1 VYQDI
6 SYAKSSFSA
15 GIGSLGN
22 RNLYQ
27 TGTDAVLYIIPLR
40 ASAGER
46 LRVTAK
52 KTDETSEKKSHGD
65 SVILVGNKN
74 VMSYVLACV
83 TLFNKGSNEVVIK
96 ARGRLISRAV
106 DVAEIT
112 RHRFISDLE
121 VKKIEI
127 DTTTVQTDKGS
138 DLNVSTIDIT
148 LSK

>member
-1 VYQDI
+1 MEGKPDE
-6 SYAKSSFSA
+6 KER
-15 GIGSLGN
+15 IGSGP
-22 RNLYQ
+22 R
-27 TGTDAVLYIIPLR
+27 DAIV
-40 ASAGER
+40 
-46 LRVTAK
+46 
-52 KTDETSEKKSHGD
+52 
-65 SVILVGNKN
+65 LVGSKN

-83 TLFNKGSNEVVIK
+83 TLFNKGATEVVIK

-112 RHRFISDLE
+112 RHRFVLD
-121 VKKIEI
+121 VKVKDIQT

>member
-1 VYQDI
+1 LTEENTGG
-6 SYAKSSFSA
+6 KSSNKKA
-15 GIGSLGN
+15 DTEKL
-22 RNLYQ
+22 RNIM
-27 TGTDAVLYIIPLR
+27 DC
-40 ASAGER
+40 
-46 LRVTAK
+46 
-52 KTDETSEKKSHGD
+52 
-65 SVILVGNKN
+65 ILVGNKN

-83 TLFNKGSNEVVIK
+83 TLFNKGAEEVTIK

-112 RHRFISDLE
+112 RHRFMSDLT
-121 VKKIEI
+121 VKSIEI

>member
-1 VYQDI
+1 MTEENTGKPTG
-6 SYAKSSFSA
+6 SRKSE
-15 GIGSLGN
+15 GK
-22 RNLYQ
+22 
-27 TGTDAVLYIIPLR
+27 PLR
-40 ASAGER
+40 
-46 LRVTAK
+46 
-52 KTDETSEKKSHGD
+52 D
-65 SVILVGNKN
+65 STGMDCVLVGNKN

-83 TLFNKGSNEVVIK
+83 TLFNKGANEVVIK

-112 RHRFISDLE
+112 RHRFISDLT
-121 VKKIEI
+121 VKSIEI

>member
-1 VYQDI
+1 MTEENT
-6 SYAKSSFSA
+6 SKTSSSKKE
-15 GIGSLGN
+15 GKTLRDS
-22 RNLYQ
+22 
-27 TGTDAVLYIIPLR
+27 TGMDC
-40 ASAGER
+40 
-46 LRVTAK
+46 
-52 KTDETSEKKSHGD
+52 
-65 SVILVGNKN
+65 ILVGNKN

-83 TLFNKGSNEVVIK
+83 TLFNKGANEVVIK

-112 RHRFISDLE
+112 RHRFLTDLA
-121 VKKIEI
+121 VKSIEI

>member
-1 VYQDI
+1 MI
-6 SYAKSSFSA
+6 RILSA
-15 GIGSLGN
+15 RSPLGN

-27 TGTDAVLYIIPLR
+27 TETDALLYLIPIR
-40 ASAGER
+40 ATAGER

-52 KTDETSEKKSHGD
+52 KTDERSGKNSHGD

-121 VKKIEI
+121 VKSIEI
-127 DTTTVQTDKGS
+127 GTTTVQTDKGS

>member
-1 VYQDI
+1 MTEENTG
-6 SYAKSSFSA
+6 KTSSSKEA
-15 GIGSLGN
+15 EGK
-22 RNLYQ
+22 
-27 TGTDAVLYIIPLR
+27 PLR
-40 ASAGER
+40 ESTGM
-46 LRVTAK
+46 
-52 KTDETSEKKSHGD
+52 DC
-65 SVILVGNKN
+65 ILVGNKN

-83 TLFNKGSNEVVIK
+83 TLFNKGANEVVIK

-112 RHRFISDLE
+112 RHRFITDLA
-121 VKKIEI
+121 VKSIEI